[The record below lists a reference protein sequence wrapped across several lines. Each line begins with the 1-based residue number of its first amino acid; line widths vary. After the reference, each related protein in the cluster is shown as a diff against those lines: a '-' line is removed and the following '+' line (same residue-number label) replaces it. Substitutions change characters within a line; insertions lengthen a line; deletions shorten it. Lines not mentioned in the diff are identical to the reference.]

1 MLQRRRFHAEEVA
14 RGHRGGG
21 SGTDRRQRRLLIF
34 LATGGRRK
42 GKWVTGLSWA
52 AKGRWAGQGKGGRE
66 GPGQI
71 GQLSQKLEVNR
82 KINFQFLA
90 AEMNEFK

>member
-1 MLQRRRFHAEEVA
+1 MGHWAELGCE
-14 RGHRGGG
+14 GE
-21 SGTDRRQRRLLIF
+21 
-34 LATGGRRK
+34 
-42 GKWVTGLSWA
+42 
-52 AKGRWAGQGKGGRE
+52 KGRWAGQGKGGRE

-71 GQLSQKLEVNR
+71 GQLGQKLEVNR